1 MLYYIIGLII
11 CLCSAWSLRRQQK
24 AKRRTAGNIV
34 VLLSLLLLTPYLL
47 AAITNPLPMHA
58 LFVAFFTCPLL
69 SLIPTLF
76 YSRKRTGL
84 WILSVLICAA
94 GAVLFLAYLLYVQQ
108 TIWSMPYDAT
118 APFWVEIWLPDFS
131 NFSH

>member
-1 MLYYIIGLII
+1 M
-11 CLCSAWSLRRQQK
+11 
-24 AKRRTAGNIV
+24 

-94 GAVLFLAYLLYVQQ
+94 GAVLFLAYLLYVLQ